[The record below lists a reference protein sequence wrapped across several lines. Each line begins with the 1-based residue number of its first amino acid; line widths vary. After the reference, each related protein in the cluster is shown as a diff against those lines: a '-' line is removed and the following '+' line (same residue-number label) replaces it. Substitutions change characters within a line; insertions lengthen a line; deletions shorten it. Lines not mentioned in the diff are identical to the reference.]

1 VNSYLCTLCNT
12 YITNNQ
18 EEHLKTH
25 QDVLYNY
32 VQDAIILDVE

>member
-1 VNSYLCTLCNT
+1 MDSYLCTLCNT
-12 YITNNQ
+12 YIDTNQ

-25 QDVLYNY
+25 EKILHDY